1 MRLLAASALAL
12 AVSPALCTQ
21 QPAILP
27 WGANS
32 FRIQYSPPGLPIVN
46 STYSPFLAAPL
57 SSTPTSCTA
66 TSFTNGNL
74 RIDVDAATGFF
85 AATRVSDG
93 LVVQRMTN
101 LTFGPP
107 AARGRFPSSLLEFQG
122 HAQGETLVGMGEQ
135 GTRPRVALE
144 QPFERVFIDTEYYR
158 LNQGRQA
165 LLPLYFSSAGY
176 GLMLAQPGYG
186 WLRVDAAPNMS
197 AYSAESSA
205 TIDLWVTTTPGTPE
219 FSADAPHPLL
229 ALLAQYGDAVGYA
242 PPMPFFASGFLAS
255 KDRYHNQ
262 SQLLAVAHGYVD
274 RGIPMCVA
282 LGEGGVRGVSFGL
295 ALPFHSTTSRIFM
308 LSPHTQRHAHSLPRH
323 TTTPR
328 QPAAPLSL

>member
-1 MRLLAASALAL
+1 MSAYFAADAPAVRAPAPTPTIPRFPAVRSVLWPRPDAAAL
-12 AVSPALCTQ
+12 PCH
-21 QPAILP
+21 
-27 WGANS
+27 
-32 FRIQYSPPGLPIVN
+32 YSWR
-46 STYSPFLAAPL
+46 STYTPFLAAPL

-282 LGEGGVRGVSFGL
+282 LGEGGVAGGVMWARTANSTPPPRGYSC
-295 ALPFHSTTSRIFM
+295 SRPT
-308 LSPHTQRHAHSLPRH
+308 LNATRTHCHATPPPHG
-323 TTTPR
+323 
-328 QPAAPLSL
+328 

>member
-1 MRLLAASALAL
+1 
-12 AVSPALCTQ
+12 
-21 QPAILP
+21 
-27 WGANS
+27 
-32 FRIQYSPPGLPIVN
+32 
-46 STYSPFLAAPL
+46 
-57 SSTPTSCTA
+57 
-66 TSFTNGNL
+66 
-74 RIDVDAATGFF
+74 
-85 AATRVSDG
+85 
-93 LVVQRMTN
+93 
-101 LTFGPP
+101 
-107 AARGRFPSSLLEFQG
+107 
-122 HAQGETLVGMGEQ
+122 MGEQ

-186 WLRVDAAPNMS
+186 WLRVDAAPNTS

-262 SQLLAVAHGYVD
+262 SQFLAVAHGYVD

-282 LGEGGVRGVSFGL
+282 GGAPVEFNCPRL
-295 ALPFHSTTSRIFM
+295 TLTPHCTPCHLPF
-308 LSPHTQRHAHSLPRH
+308 SPLPR
-323 TTTPR
+323 PR
-328 QPAAPLSL
+328 LLGYGRLVSLGAPGGHEPQPCLLAGPRRPGGGAARAGH